1 MSQEEKVEM
10 EDIIREEKYRRSRE
24 SGLNAQEDARVGEQ
38 EVTYIYL
45 FRYPFVLYTAKNLNK
60 HLISGGGY

>member
-1 MSQEEKVEM
+1 MSHEEKVEM

-24 SGLNAQEDARVGEQ
+24 SGLNAQEDAGVGEQ

-45 FRYPFVLYTAKNLNK
+45 FHPLLFYIP
-60 HLISGGGY
+60 S